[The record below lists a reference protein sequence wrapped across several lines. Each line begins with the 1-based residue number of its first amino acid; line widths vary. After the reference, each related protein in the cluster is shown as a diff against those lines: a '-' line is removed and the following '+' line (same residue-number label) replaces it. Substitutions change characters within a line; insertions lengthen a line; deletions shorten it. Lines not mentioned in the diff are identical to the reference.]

1 VFEDVD
7 RHNALDKLIG
17 GLARRREDMQ
27 DGFVFL
33 SSRASYE
40 LVHKAARMNIPLL
53 AAISAPTSLAIDI
66 AKRAGVRLLSFCRED
81 GFVEYTLSDPSDPMR
96 QHASTATVSTD
107 AAEPNG
113 PNPDRVDNDV

>member
-1 VFEDVD
+1 M

-40 LVHKAARMNIPLL
+40 LVRKAARMNIPLL
-53 AAISAPTSLAIDI
+53 ATISAPTSLAIEI
-66 AKRAGVRLLSFCRED
+66 SQRAGMRLLTLLPARRLCRIYRERPVDRGAPTCID
-81 GFVEYTLSDPSDPMR
+81 GSQLLTQCELVISICSCPMSAR
-96 QHASTATVSTD
+96 
-107 AAEPNG
+107 
-113 PNPDRVDNDV
+113 R